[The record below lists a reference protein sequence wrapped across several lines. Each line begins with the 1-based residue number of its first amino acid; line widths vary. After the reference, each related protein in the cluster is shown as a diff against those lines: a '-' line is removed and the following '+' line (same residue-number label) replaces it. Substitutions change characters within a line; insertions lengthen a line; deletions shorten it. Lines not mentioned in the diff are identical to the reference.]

1 MANPN
6 DVSASIVL
14 EDKTTAVL
22 KQVERNTKKTADE
35 MSKSGDRA
43 GQSFVKWGSAVALVV
58 QSFKKLA
65 QESETLRTWNTQL
78 WDNIGK
84 ETDDA
89 IDGIEKWIRSTGL
102 AGNLLMG
109 AAGKA
114 LENNRLTLTTDKI
127 NQEIENLT
135 KAQEK
140 ILASSRKNVLAGT
153 SFWGIS
159 EEENEALLSGAISDA
174 VAELANRMERLAFI
188 RDSLAEGI
196 DTNEAAKLYDLSANK
211 IKERSKEITDQA
223 RKYNEE
229 SAAFMEKLWDDMAK
243 KQAESIKREQESTFE
258 YGYAKA
264 NESFGNMALVGEQTA
279 QAIGDSFSNFFFD
292 AFESR
297 TFEINNLLKALASSL
312 SRIFFNQA
320 GLGVSSL
327 FGQALGGGKGSSSP
341 AVPVI
346 AGGSSGQVNAA
357 PVYNVNINAVDA
369 QSFEALAAR
378 NPRAIAAAVQAS
390 LNTSPSFR
398 AAVAGA

>member
-14 EDKTTAVL
+14 EDKTASVL

-35 MSKSGDRA
+35 MAKSGDRA

-109 AAGKA
+109 AAGSA
-114 LENNRLTLTTDKI
+114 LENNRLTLATDKI
-127 NQEIENLT
+127 NKEIDALT

-140 ILASSRKNVLAGT
+140 IAESSKKNVLAGT
-153 SFWGIS
+153 TFWGIS
-159 EEENEALLSGAISDA
+159 DEENDALLSGAISDA
-174 VAELANRMERLAFI
+174 VTELANRIEKLAYV

-196 DTNEAAKLYDLSANK
+196 DAGEAAKLYDISANK

-223 RKYNEE
+223 KKYNEE
-229 SAAFMEKLWDDMAK
+229 SAAFIEKLWDDMAK
-243 KQAESIKREQESTFE
+243 KQAESLKREQESTFE

-264 NESFGNMALVGEQTA
+264 NEAFGNMAQIGEQTA
-279 QAIGDSFSNFFFD
+279 QAIGDSFSDFFFD
-292 AFESR
+292 SFTQK

-320 GLGVSSL
+320 GLGVSNLIGQS
-327 FGQALGGGKGSSSP
+327 FGAGGGSSSP

-346 AGGSSGQVNAA
+346 GGGSSGQVNAA

-369 QSFEALAAR
+369 QSFEALAVR